1 MLLKYKKIREKKVV
15 LFDFYCSALPRIS
28 STRVRKQQQQQQ
40 QQQQLIRP
48 QNTAT
53 KQRFEECLRV
63 L

>member
-15 LFDFYCSALPRIS
+15 LLDLFFFIVPPCLEFLELG
-28 STRVRKQQQQQQ
+28 VRKQQQQ

-53 KQRFEECLRV
+53 KQRFEECL
-63 L
+63 